1 MNQADHDGTAPVH
14 VASANRHLEVVQ
26 FLCEQGIDMQ
36 RRGSIFDYALPE
48 GRQLLTDMT
57 PLMIAKH
64 YQRLGGDTG
73 SVVVFLEA

>member
-1 MNQADHDGTAPVH
+1 
-14 VASANRHLEVVQ
+14 
-26 FLCEQGIDMQ
+26 MQ
-36 RRGSIFDYALPE
+36 RRGSIFDYALSE

>member
-1 MNQADHDGTAPVH
+1 MVQPQCTLPCNIAP
-14 VASANRHLEVVQ
+14 ANGHLEVVQ
-26 FLCEQGIDMQ
+26 ILSEQGIVDMQ

-73 SVVVFLEA
+73 SVVVFLER